1 MHNSSLCL
9 LGDICYLLWI
19 GVLFWKLRKLRKDHA
34 ATVIECGSLLGQNLG
49 LKESLEHA
57 HTTLMLIEQA
67 NYRMG
72 CELYGKQQVDQAIRR
87 AHEQGVN

>member
-1 MHNSSLCL
+1 MTTIILVLLAAAFCTEGWLRDRWRDRAKKAERETEKQRAQNASL
-9 LGDICYLLWI
+9 
-19 GVLFWKLRKLRKDHA
+19 KK
-34 ATVIECGSLLGQNLG
+34 
-49 LKESLEHA
+49 SLECA
-57 HTTLMLIEQA
+57 HTNLMLLEQA